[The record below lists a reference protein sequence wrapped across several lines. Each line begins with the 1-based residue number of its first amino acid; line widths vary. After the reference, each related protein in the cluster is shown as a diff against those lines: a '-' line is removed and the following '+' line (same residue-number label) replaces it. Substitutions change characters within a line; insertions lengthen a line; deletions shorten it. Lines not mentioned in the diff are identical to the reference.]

1 MTNLNQIE
9 ELKNKPE
16 FEVLRKILIT
26 TMNGNM
32 LRLKHTS
39 YFSDETRQVI
49 QKLESAGYK
58 IIQVGD
64 K

>member
-1 MTNLNQIE
+1 MNKEQIE

-26 TMNGNM
+26 TMNGNVM
-32 LRLKHTS
+32 RLKHTS
-39 YFSDETRQVI
+39 YLSDETRQVI

-58 IIQVGD
+58 IIQVR
-64 K
+64 

>member
-1 MTNLNQIE
+1 MNKEQIE

-32 LRLKHTS
+32 MRLKHTS
-39 YFSDETRQVI
+39 YLSDETRQVI

-58 IIQVGD
+58 IIQVR
-64 K
+64 

>member
-1 MTNLNQIE
+1 MNKEQIE

-32 LRLKHTS
+32 MRLKHTS
-39 YFSDETRQVI
+39 YLSDETRQVI